1 MEIPSELKILMVKS
15 KYYLKRFFQN
25 ARVGL
30 LRIFRNSESKCHS
43 EGILFSDFRITKMF
57 NTNE

>member
-1 MEIPSELKILMVKS
+1 MVKS

-30 LRIFRNSESKCHS
+30 LRIFRNSESKCQPV
-43 EGILFSDFRITKMF
+43 GILFSEFRINKRF
-57 NTNE
+57 NFNE